1 MLSSMPTLS
10 YEGKTPLYEQ
20 LYRFFTVQIR
30 RGALRTGEKL
40 PSKRSLCAELGI
52 SLSTV
57 ETAYSLLPSEGYI
70 ASRPRRGSRPG
81 QTSLASG
88 TANSPR

>member
-10 YEGKTPLYEQ
+10 YEVKTPLYEQ

-57 ETAYSLLPSEGYI
+57 ETAYALLVSEGYVN
-70 ASRPRRGSRPG
+70 AK
-81 QTSLASG
+81 AKSG
-88 TANSPR
+88 